1 MYRPAKISRNVKPFA
16 YLGVA
21 CAMFIVP
28 VNTVTLA
35 EGTAVAA
42 ERVDMDEFDAAF
54 SNLSDEETRDPT
66 AVPGAVDIAN
76 FEPPL
81 ESDADFTDLGS
92 GIASY
97 YGVKF
102 AGRRTAS
109 GETFDPAALTA
120 AHRTLPFGSRVRV
133 TSERTG
139 KSVVVRIND
148 RGPFHGNR
156 VIDLSKEAARR
167 IGLINQGHGPV
178 EMELVSG

>member
-1 MYRPAKISRNVKPFA
+1 MFRPAKFNEKVKPFR

-21 CAMFIVP
+21 CAVFIVP
-28 VNTVTLA
+28 TVTLA
-35 EGTAVAA
+35 GGTAVAA
-42 ERVDMDEFDAAF
+42 ERVSSDEFDAAF
-54 SNLSDEETRDPT
+54 SVLAEEELQDVIVT
-66 AVPGAVDIAN
+66 PGAIDMGD

-81 ESDADFTDLGS
+81 ENDADFTDLGS

-102 AGRRTAS
+102 AGRRTAN
-109 GETFDPAALTA
+109 GETFDPAKLTA

-133 TSERTG
+133 TNKRTG
-139 KSVVVRIND
+139 RSVIVRIND
-148 RGPFHGNR
+148 RGPFHGKR

-178 EMELVSG
+178 EMELVGG